1 MKTQEDKIVKDPLKI
16 AIPMAGLGTRMR
28 PHTWSKPKPLI
39 ALAGKTV
46 LDHLLEQ
53 FNSLP
58 RPSEAQFVFIVGPNQ
73 LEQIRSHMQENHPQT
88 QVEYVVQ
95 EQMRGQS
102 DALYLAKEYLKGPM
116 LMCFSD
122 TLIET
127 NLAEKIQTGL
137 DGLAWVKAVPDP
149 RRFGVAV
156 ADENGFI
163 RNLVEK
169 PKEMSNNLVLVGFYY
184 FRDGRELMKAIEK
197 QVEQKISLNNEY
209 FLADAIN
216 VMLAEG
222 AKFKIEEVGVWLDAG
237 KVDALLE
244 TNQYL
249 LSHGRDNDTEI
260 RKRADVKV
268 HSPVFIHPQAKLT
281 DCEIGPFAS
290 IGKDCLLEN
299 ARIINCVLEE
309 GVVVK
314 NATLENSLVG
324 RNAVI
329 EQFEGSLN
337 IGDNSWVGRE
347 KPW

>member
-1 MKTQEDKIVKDPLKI
+1 
-16 AIPMAGLGTRMR
+16 
-28 PHTWSKPKPLI
+28 
-39 ALAGKTV
+39 
-46 LDHLLEQ
+46 
-53 FNSLP
+53 
-58 RPSEAQFVFIVGPNQ
+58 
-73 LEQIRSHMQENHPQT
+73 MQERHPQT

-102 DALYLAKEYLKGPM
+102 DALYLAREYLKGPM

-127 NLAEKIQTGL
+127 NLAEKIQPGV
-137 DGLAWVKAVPDP
+137 DGLAWVKPVPDP

-156 ADENGFI
+156 ADENGFV
-163 RNLVEK
+163 RHLVEK

-197 QVEQKISLNNEY
+197 QVEQKLSLNNEY

-216 VMLAEG
+216 VMLTDG

-249 LSHGRDNDTEI
+249 LSHGRDNDAETG
-260 RKRADVKV
+260 KRSGVKI
-268 HSPVFIHPQAKLT
+268 HPPVFVHPLAKLT
-281 DCEIGPFAS
+281 NCEIGPFAS
-290 IGKDCLLEN
+290 IGKDCQLEN
-299 ARIINCVLEE
+299 ARIINSVLED

-314 NATLENSLVG
+314 NSTLENSLIG

-337 IGDNSWVGRE
+337 IGDNSWVG
-347 KPW
+347 K

>member
-1 MKTQEDKIVKDPLKI
+1 MKTEKEMSVDHSLKI

-39 ALAGKTV
+39 ALAGQTV

-53 FNSLP
+53 FRSLP
-58 RPSEAQFVFIVGPNQ
+58 QPEEAQFIFIVGPNQ
-73 LEQIRSHMQENHPQT
+73 LEQIRNHMQACHPQT
-88 QVEYVVQ
+88 RVEYVVQ

-102 DALYLAKEYLKGPM
+102 DALYLAREYLKGPM

-127 NLAEKIQTGL
+127 NLAEKIRPGV

-156 ADENGFI
+156 ADENGFV
-163 RNLVEK
+163 RHLVEK
-169 PKEMSNNLVLVGFYY
+169 PKEMNNNLVLVGLYY
-184 FRDGRELMKAIEK
+184 FRDGHELMSAIEK
-197 QVEQKISLNNEY
+197 QVEQKLSLNNEF

-216 VMLAEG
+216 VMLSEG
-222 AKFKIEEVGVWLDAG
+222 AKFRIEEVGVWLDAG

-249 LSHGRDNDTEI
+249 LSHGHDNDAETG
-260 RKRADVKV
+260 KRSGVKI
-268 HSPVFIHPQAKLT
+268 HSPVYVHPQAKLSS
-281 DCEIGPFAS
+281 CEIGPFAS
-290 IGKDCLLEN
+290 IGRDCQLEN
-299 ARIINCVLEE
+299 ARIINSVLED
-309 GVVVK
+309 GVAVK
-314 NATLENSLVG
+314 DSTLENSLIG

-337 IGDNSWVGRE
+337 IGDNSWVG
-347 KPW
+347 K

>member
-1 MKTQEDKIVKDPLKI
+1 MKTEKELSVNHSLKI

-39 ALAGKTV
+39 ALAGQTV

-53 FNSLP
+53 FRSLP
-58 RPSEAQFVFIVGPNQ
+58 QPEEAQYVFIVGHNQ
-73 LEQIRSHMQENHPQT
+73 LEQIHSHMQAHHTQT

-102 DALYLAKEYLKGPM
+102 DALYLAREYLQGPM

-127 NLAEKIQTGL
+127 NLAEKIRPGV

-156 ADENGFI
+156 VDGDGFI
-163 RNLVEK
+163 QHLVEK

-184 FRDGRELMKAIEK
+184 FRDGQELMRAIEK
-197 QVEQKISLNNEY
+197 QIEQKLSLNNEY

-216 VMLAEG
+216 VMLAKG

-249 LSHGRDNDTEI
+249 LSHGRDNDAETG
-260 RKRADVKV
+260 KRSGVKI
-268 HSPVFIHPQAKLT
+268 HSPVFVHPQAKLSN
-281 DCEIGPFAS
+281 CEIGPFAS

-299 ARIINCVLEE
+299 ACIINSVLED
-309 GVVVK
+309 GVTVK
-314 NATLENSLVG
+314 NSTLENSLIG
-324 RNAVI
+324 RQAVI

-337 IGDNSWVGRE
+337 VGDNSWVGR
-347 KPW
+347 

>member
-1 MKTQEDKIVKDPLKI
+1 MKTEKELSVNHSLKI

-39 ALAGKTV
+39 ALAGQTV

-53 FNSLP
+53 FRSLP
-58 RPSEAQFVFIVGPNQ
+58 QSEEAQYVFIVGHNQ
-73 LEQIRSHMQENHPQT
+73 LEQIHSHMQTHHPQT

-102 DALYLAKEYLKGPM
+102 DALYLAREYLQGPM

-127 NLAEKIQTGL
+127 NLAEKIQPGV

-156 ADENGFI
+156 ADGDGFI
-163 RNLVEK
+163 QHLVEK

-184 FRDGRELMKAIEK
+184 FRDGQELMRAIEK
-197 QVEQKISLNNEY
+197 QVEQKLSLNNEY

-249 LSHGRDNDTEI
+249 LSHGRDNDTETGN
-260 RKRADVKV
+260 RSGVKI
-268 HSPVFIHPQAKLT
+268 HSPVFVHPQAKLSN
-281 DCEIGPFAS
+281 CEIGPFAS

-299 ARIINCVLEE
+299 ACIINSILED
-309 GVVVK
+309 GVTVK
-314 NATLENSLVG
+314 NSTLENSLIG
-324 RNAVI
+324 RQAVI

-337 IGDNSWVGRE
+337 VGDNSWVGR
-347 KPW
+347 

>member
-1 MKTQEDKIVKDPLKI
+1 MEHSLKI

-39 ALAGKTV
+39 ALAGQKV

-53 FNSLP
+53 FCSLP
-58 RPSEAQFVFIVGPNQ
+58 HPDEALFVFIVGPNQ
-73 LEQIRSHMQENHPQT
+73 LEQISSHMQAHHPQT

-102 DALYLAKEYLKGPM
+102 DALYLAREYLKGPM

-127 NLAEKIQTGL
+127 NLAEKMRPGV

-156 ADENGFI
+156 VDQNGNI
-163 RNLVEK
+163 QHLVEK
-169 PKEMSNNLVLVGFYY
+169 PKEMSNNLALVGFYY
-184 FRDGRELMKAIEK
+184 FSDGQALMKAIEK
-197 QVEQKISLNNEY
+197 QVEQNISLNNEF

-216 VMLAEG
+216 VMLADR
-222 AKFKIEEVGVWLDAG
+222 ARFKIEEVGVWLDAG

-249 LSHGRDNDTEI
+249 LSHGHSNDAETVMRTGAKI
-260 RKRADVKV
+260 
-268 HSPVFIHPQAKLT
+268 HPPVYVHPQAKLSN
-281 DCEIGPFAS
+281 CEIGPFVS
-290 IGKDCLLEN
+290 IGKDCQLEK
-299 ARIINCVLEE
+299 ARIINSVLED
-309 GVVVK
+309 GVEVK
-314 NATLENSLVG
+314 NSTLENSLIG
-324 RNAVI
+324 CQAVI
-329 EQFEGSLN
+329 EHFKGSLN
-337 IGDNSWVGRE
+337 IGDNSWVGR
-347 KPW
+347 

>member
-1 MKTQEDKIVKDPLKI
+1 MKTEKDLSVNHSLKI

-53 FNSLP
+53 FNSLRQP
-58 RPSEAQFVFIVGPNQ
+58 EEAQFVFIVGPNQ
-73 LEQIRSHMQENHPQT
+73 LEQIRSHMQAHHPQT
-88 QVEYVVQ
+88 RVEYVVQ

-102 DALYLAKEYLKGPM
+102 DALYLARETLKGPM

-127 NLAEKIQTGL
+127 NLAEKIQPGA
-137 DGLAWVKAVPDP
+137 DGLAWVKPVPDP

-156 ADENGFI
+156 VGEDGFI
-163 RNLVEK
+163 RHLVEK

-184 FRDGRELMKAIEK
+184 FRDGQELMRAIEK
-197 QVEQKISLNNEY
+197 QIEQKLSLNNEY

-216 VMLAEG
+216 VMLTEG

-249 LSHGRDNDTEI
+249 LNHGRDNDAETG
-260 RKRADVKV
+260 KRSGVKI
-268 HSPVFIHPQAKLT
+268 HPPVFVHPLAKVT
-281 DCEIGPFAS
+281 NCEIGPFTS
-290 IGKDCLLEN
+290 ISKNCQLEN
-299 ARIINCVLEE
+299 ARIINSVLED
-309 GVVVK
+309 GVTVK
-314 NATLENSLVG
+314 NSTLENSLIG
-324 RNAVI
+324 RQAVI
-329 EQFEGSLN
+329 EQFKGSLN
-337 IGDNSWVGRE
+337 IGDNSWVG
-347 KPW
+347 K

>member
-1 MKTQEDKIVKDPLKI
+1 MKTEKELSVNHSLKI

-39 ALAGKTV
+39 ALAGQTV

-53 FNSLP
+53 FRSLP
-58 RPSEAQFVFIVGPNQ
+58 QSEEAQYVFIVGHNQ
-73 LEQIRSHMQENHPQT
+73 LEQIRSHMQAHHPQT

-102 DALYLAKEYLKGPM
+102 DALYLAREYLKGPM

-127 NLAEKIQTGL
+127 NLAEKIQPGV

-156 ADENGFI
+156 ADGDGFI
-163 RNLVEK
+163 QHLVEK

-184 FRDGRELMKAIEK
+184 FRDGQELMRAIEK
-197 QVEQKISLNNEY
+197 QVEQKLSLNNEY

-249 LSHGRDNDTEI
+249 LSHGRDNDAETG
-260 RKRADVKV
+260 KRSGVKI
-268 HSPVFIHPQAKLT
+268 HSPVFVHPQAKLSN
-281 DCEIGPFAS
+281 CEIGPFAS

-299 ARIINCVLEE
+299 ACIINSILED
-309 GVVVK
+309 GVTVK
-314 NATLENSLVG
+314 NSTLENSLIG
-324 RNAVI
+324 RQAVI

-337 IGDNSWVGRE
+337 VGDNSWVGR
-347 KPW
+347 

>member
-1 MKTQEDKIVKDPLKI
+1 MKTEKDLSVNHSLKI

-39 ALAGKTV
+39 ALAGQTV

-53 FNSLP
+53 FRSMP
-58 RPSEAQFVFIVGPNQ
+58 QPEEAQFIFIVGPNQ
-73 LEQIRSHMQENHPQT
+73 LEQIRSHMQAYHPQT
-88 QVEYVVQ
+88 RVEYVVQ

-102 DALYLAKEYLKGPM
+102 DALYLAREYLKGPM

-127 NLAEKIQTGL
+127 NLAEKIQPGV
-137 DGLAWVKAVPDP
+137 DGLAWVKPVPDP

-156 ADENGFI
+156 VDENGFV
-163 RNLVEK
+163 RHLVEK

-184 FRDGRELMKAIEK
+184 FRDGQALMRAIEK
-197 QVEQKISLNNEY
+197 QVEQKLSLNNEY

-249 LSHGRDNDTEI
+249 LSHGHDNDAQTV
-260 RKRADVKV
+260 KRSGAKI
-268 HSPVFIHPQAKLT
+268 HPPVFVHPQTKLT
-281 DCEIGPFAS
+281 NCEIGPFAS
-290 IGKDCLLEN
+290 IGKGCQLEN
-299 ARIINCVLEE
+299 AQIINSVLEE
-309 GVVVK
+309 GVTVK
-314 NATLENSLVG
+314 NSTLENSLIG

-329 EQFEGSLN
+329 EHFEGSLN
-337 IGDNSWVGRE
+337 IGDNSWVG
-347 KPW
+347 K